1 MKIKILKVI
10 EGSQNR
16 TQELTGG
23 PLEKLLPLE
32 FYCFKK
38 KRKKK
43 KRQSFP
49 PGDKGEFNYV
59 FLKSSISF
67 S

>member
-38 KRKKK
+38 KERKKK
-43 KRQSFP
+43 GNLFLQ
-49 PGDKGEFNYV
+49 GIKGN
-59 FLKSSISF
+59 SIMF
-67 S
+67 F